1 MMLSCLIIST
11 VTFTPFNAHS
21 FEVNTFE
28 ANSFKSEEFD
38 SFNQAITSI
47 EQASDSKQTAKTL
60 DEIKVQLDN
69 LTLKQQIIYYKL
81 LAEFHIESTRYNLSL
96 EAIETG
102 LEKTKALS
110 NPSIL
115 ISELLYKR
123 GFAKESLGDFDGA
136 LIDYKLGLETAR
148 SLNNDIHIAHGLVN
162 IGAIYYLS
170 DRYEYALKVLN
181 DAYNIAKNTDD
192 DELKGDVNS
201 ELGILYSYL
210 GQNDRAMQYYEQA
223 YLYYKQTKK
232 MLWAHNSLIN
242 LATLNASNKNY
253 LKAIDIYQT
262 IIEETSSQNSA
273 LNHDLMFSVYTGMSW
288 SYLRL
293 SDDNALMAYQYM
305 LEAKK
310 HIDFIEQFDIKLQ
323 FYSEQAY
330 VLFSLK
336 KYEQA
341 LESISAFDKYF
352 NQIKSAFSFQQQL
365 HINLIKLKAEI
376 YYQLKQYPSAYNESN
391 VALSLTTS
399 LKAQE
404 QIRSI
409 TEVRLKLEAEQQDLE
424 NEVLENKER
433 AQSIALKNTKNERT
447 QEGYFLVFTSILA
460 LVFFW
465 LVAKLIQGEKRL
477 KKSLNTDALTNIDN
491 KKSLLNRGQSH
502 LKLALRKQLP
512 FSILVF
518 KINNLKELNNTSG
531 YLVADEL
538 LQFIAL
544 VGQSLI
550 RKSDVFGR
558 WAGDEFM
565 VILPAS
571 TLVST
576 NKIVERFK
584 ENILKNF
591 SGELVY
597 QNTKTTE
604 VISIEISTGIASVN
618 NEVIDEAK
626 SGVNTQEDGN
636 TLQEKSASFTGNDN
650 DLLSLIAQARE
661 AAVSAKADII
671 QLGANSALIN
681 ASSCSSSNTNS
692 NTQRAGE

>member
-1 MMLSCLIIST
+1 M
-11 VTFTPFNAHS
+11 
-21 FEVNTFE
+21 
-28 ANSFKSEEFD
+28 
-38 SFNQAITSI
+38 
-47 EQASDSKQTAKTL
+47 
-60 DEIKVQLDN
+60 
-69 LTLKQQIIYYKL
+69 
-81 LAEFHIESTRYNLSL
+81 
-96 EAIETG
+96 
-102 LEKTKALS
+102 
-110 NPSIL
+110 
-115 ISELLYKR
+115 
-123 GFAKESLGDFDGA
+123 
-136 LIDYKLGLETAR
+136 
-148 SLNNDIHIAHGLVN
+148 
-162 IGAIYYLS
+162 
-170 DRYEYALKVLN
+170 
-181 DAYNIAKNTDD
+181 
-192 DELKGDVNS
+192 
-201 ELGILYSYL
+201 
-210 GQNDRAMQYYEQA
+210 
-223 YLYYKQTKK
+223 
-232 MLWAHNSLIN
+232 
-242 LATLNASNKNY
+242 
-253 LKAIDIYQT
+253 
-262 IIEETSSQNSA
+262 
-273 LNHDLMFSVYTGMSW
+273 
-288 SYLRL
+288 
-293 SDDNALMAYQYM
+293 
-305 LEAKK
+305 
-310 HIDFIEQFDIKLQ
+310 
-323 FYSEQAY
+323 
-330 VLFSLK
+330 
-336 KYEQA
+336 
-341 LESISAFDKYF
+341 
-352 NQIKSAFSFQQQL
+352 
-365 HINLIKLKAEI
+365 
-376 YYQLKQYPSAYNESN
+376 
-391 VALSLTTS
+391 
-399 LKAQE
+399 
-404 QIRSI
+404 
-409 TEVRLKLEAEQQDLE
+409 
-424 NEVLENKER
+424 
-433 AQSIALKNTKNERT
+433 
-447 QEGYFLVFTSILA
+447 
-460 LVFFW
+460 
-465 LVAKLIQGEKRL
+465 

>member
-1 MMLSCLIIST
+1 
-11 VTFTPFNAHS
+11 
-21 FEVNTFE
+21 
-28 ANSFKSEEFD
+28 
-38 SFNQAITSI
+38 
-47 EQASDSKQTAKTL
+47 
-60 DEIKVQLDN
+60 
-69 LTLKQQIIYYKL
+69 
-81 LAEFHIESTRYNLSL
+81 
-96 EAIETG
+96 
-102 LEKTKALS
+102 
-110 NPSIL
+110 
-115 ISELLYKR
+115 
-123 GFAKESLGDFDGA
+123 
-136 LIDYKLGLETAR
+136 
-148 SLNNDIHIAHGLVN
+148 
-162 IGAIYYLS
+162 
-170 DRYEYALKVLN
+170 
-181 DAYNIAKNTDD
+181 
-192 DELKGDVNS
+192 
-201 ELGILYSYL
+201 
-210 GQNDRAMQYYEQA
+210 
-223 YLYYKQTKK
+223 
-232 MLWAHNSLIN
+232 
-242 LATLNASNKNY
+242 
-253 LKAIDIYQT
+253 
-262 IIEETSSQNSA
+262 
-273 LNHDLMFSVYTGMSW
+273 
-288 SYLRL
+288 
-293 SDDNALMAYQYM
+293 MAYQYM